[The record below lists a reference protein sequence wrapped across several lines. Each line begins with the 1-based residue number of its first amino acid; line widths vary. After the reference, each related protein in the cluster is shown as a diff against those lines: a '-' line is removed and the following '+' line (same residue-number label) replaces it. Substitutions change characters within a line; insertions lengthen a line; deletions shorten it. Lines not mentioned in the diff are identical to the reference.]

1 MITLDEAKSVLR
13 VDFSDDD
20 AYITQLISASE
31 KLVRDV
37 ARLSD
42 DEFVQNEDVVRAAAY
57 YTISYLYEHREDA
70 DMHEL
75 TMMLRS
81 ILFGIRKA
89 VF

>member
-1 MITLDEAKSVLR
+1 MIMLDEAKSVLR

-20 AYITQLISASE
+20 TYITQLISAAE
-31 KLVRDV
+31 KLVKDV

-42 DEFVQNEDVVRAAAY
+42 DEFVQNEDVVRAATY
-57 YTISYLYEHREDA
+57 YAISYLYEHREDA

-81 ILFGIRKA
+81 ILFGVRKA

>member
-1 MITLDEAKSVLR
+1 MIMLDEAKSVLR

-20 AYITQLISASE
+20 TYITQLISAAE
-31 KLVRDV
+31 KLVKDV

-57 YTISYLYEHREDA
+57 YAISYLYEHREDA

-81 ILFGIRKA
+81 ILFGVRKA